1 MPRLSC
7 RNKEY
12 CTKRPHQLI
21 TDENISNIVLRS
33 VDLAQ
38 SLMICVFLIIIIK
51 YITNVLKVKKKLN
64 FAIFH
69 EYISYFKFN
78 QGFISMI
85 WTYF

>member
-1 MPRLSC
+1 MKEKKWLWSELEHMPRLSC

-51 YITNVLKVKKKLN
+51 YITNVLKVKKKIKLCN
-64 FAIFH
+64 FSRI
-69 EYISYFKFN
+69 YFLF
-78 QGFISMI
+78 
-85 WTYF
+85 